1 MFPANDLNS
10 FSDRQKI
17 RNYVCI
23 VRTLFCVKKKWYTL
37 FTDYGGIGFYI
48 RNDLSYIIRNDFS
61 TYNPD
66 FQSLWIE
73 IQSKTNSNMI
83 CGVIYRHPNI
93 SKFETFKNYLD
104 PILDKISKEKKYCIM
119 MGDFNINLL
128 NFETHLPTEDL
139 LILLALIFFFLK
151 FYNPQE

>member
-1 MFPANDLNS
+1 MIYCYS
-10 FSDRQKI
+10 VWQK
-17 RNYVCI
+17 Y
-23 VRTLFCVKKKWYTL
+23 LS
-37 FTDYGGIGFYI
+37 
-48 RNDLSYIIRNDFS
+48 SYIIRNDFS

-128 NFETHLPTEDL
+128 NFETHLPTDDFINTL
-139 LILLALIFFFLK
+139 GSYFFLPQILQPTRVTDHSATLIDNIFFLI
-151 FYNPQE
+151 PLSITQ